1 MNHRVFWYGEIIM
14 ALTRIKT
21 NQITDLAVT
30 NAKIANATIAGG
42 KLANDLTYGSDLT
55 VSGNLTVSGTTTT
68 VSTTNTRVDDALL
81 ALANG
86 TSGAPSEDAGILIN
100 RGASDNYALFWD
112 ESADQFAAA
121 NVGSEDGDTAGNLTI
136 GSYADLRI
144 ASLTA
149 TNTTLGNIQIAVT
162 GDNEIDTSSGNLTI
176 DSNGGTTT
184 IDDALNVSGAANFN
198 DTTAST
204 SHTTGAVIIDGGLGL
219 AGALNTNNAATF
231 AGAVNIDDTTASTS
245 RTTGALIVDGGLGVA
260 GDAFVANIDVGTA
273 ATLASAKVSDLTD
286 NRIVIAGTSGEL
298 EDDSN
303 FTFDGTTLTVGYA
316 TIAHATGN
324 TSVGT
329 LDASGLASLDGGID
343 VDGAFTVA
351 DTSGN
356 VATTGTLD
364 IDGTSDFSGNVV
376 YSAAAN
382 FTMKD
387 NAGTPNDVFT
397 VAGATGNTNV
407 AGTFDAT
414 GIANFNNTTDSTS
427 RTTGAVIIDGGL
439 GVAKDFFALNVNAT
453 TAATLASAKVSDL
466 TDNRIVIAGTS
477 GELEDDGNLT
487 FNGTSFAVG
496 SGFSVTAASGNTTV
510 ADLNATGATTLD
522 GAVTLGNASGDI
534 ITVTGTATF
543 TPSADF
549 DGGFTVA
556 GSQTIDMGANAVT
569 NVADPTAD
577 QHAATKAY
585 VDTQISSGGGTL
597 TIGDGSSTDG
607 VVVGTDTLVFAG
619 TANEVSTAV
628 TNNTVTIG
636 LPDDVT
642 ISGDATVTGN
652 LTVNGTTT
660 TLSTTNSVVEDLLI
674 ELGNGTSGAPAND
687 AGLVIER
694 GASDNA
700 FIGWDESADYFAV
713 GTGTFTGAS
722 TGDLTYTLAEF
733 RASALN
739 ATGNIT
745 LGGSLV
751 HGSTTITEAEIGV
764 LDGVTAGT
772 AAASKALVLD
782 ANRDIA
788 TIRNLDANGD
798 IDISSGS
805 GGFVSNIG
813 DTHIVY
819 SVSGTL
825 SGEAGFTYNA
835 TSNELTAPSATI
847 SDLTDNRI
855 VIAGASGALEDDTNL
870 TMDGTTFS
878 AGTTTVVVAS
888 GNTTVGGT
896 FDSTGIANFNDTTQ
910 STSNTTGSVI
920 IDGGLGIAKDTF
932 SNGSID
938 ISGGSGTYKGNMGDT
953 HVLYSNAGVIT
964 GEAGFTYNQTSNEL
978 TAPSATVSDLT
989 DNRIVIAGTSGAL
1002 EDDANFRFDG
1012 TNFDI
1017 GAAASETFRVVVAS
1031 GNTTVGGTLDTTGI
1045 ANFNDTTDSTSR
1057 TTGAVIIDG
1066 GLGVAK
1072 DFFALNVNATTA
1084 ATLASAKVS
1093 DLTDNRVVIA
1103 GASGELEDDANF
1115 VFDGTSLNI
1124 GSGNFTVAHAT
1135 GNTSVAGTLGVTSE
1149 TTLQS
1154 HLNMGDGDII
1164 KLGAGPDL
1172 QIQHNGTDSVIANST
1187 GILAIDGTATSSIR
1201 VNEAGADV
1209 DFIVEGD
1216 TNTALLHVDAGN
1228 DNIGVGGAPNAN
1240 AVFHIND
1247 TGAMIL
1253 ASGTTAQRPASA
1265 VAGMFRF
1272 NSTTSGIEFYN
1283 GGEWKAVT
1291 ASFTLATS
1299 QTFAG
1304 DNSTVAF
1311 TLTAVSGGDSYSNAG
1326 VLVMLNGVVQEPTT
1340 VYGISGTTLTFTTAP
1355 ASGDVIEVR
1364 KFTTTSTVGQLSDQ
1378 DGDTQIQLEESTDE
1392 DIIRFDTAGTERV
1405 RIDNTGLII
1414 ASGTMQGTATSA
1426 QYADLAE
1433 MYAADA
1439 AIEAGTVVHFAGA
1452 GKVAECNADACRSVA
1467 GVVSSDPAHLMNS
1480 AQEGVALALAGRVPT
1495 KVTGPVAAGD
1505 LMVSAGNGRARAEAN
1520 PAIGTVIGKA
1530 IEAHEGGEGVI
1541 EVLVLMM

>member
-1 MNHRVFWYGEIIM
+1 M

-30 NAKIANATIAGG
+30 NAKIANTTITGG

-55 VSGNLTVSGTTTT
+55 VSGNLTVSGSTTT

-100 RGASDNYALFWD
+100 RGTSDNYAFIWD
-112 ESADQFAAA
+112 ESEDQFAAA

-136 GSYADLRI
+136 ASYADVRM
-144 ASLTA
+144 ASLIA
-149 TNTTLGNIQIAVT
+149 ADTTLGNIQVAVS
-162 GDNEIDTSSGNLTI
+162 GDNEIDTASGNLTI
-176 DSNGGTTT
+176 DSAGGTVT
-184 IDDALNVSGAANFN
+184 IDDALDVSGATNFN

-204 SHTTGAVIIDGGLGL
+204 SHTTGAVIIDGGLGV
-219 AGALNTNNAATF
+219 AGAINTNGAATF

-245 RTTGALIVDGGLGVA
+245 KTTGALIVDGGLGVA
-260 GDAFVANIDVGTA
+260 GDVFATNIDASTS
-273 ATLASAKVSDLTD
+273 ATLASAAVSDLTD
-286 NRIVIAGTSGEL
+286 NRIVIAGASGEL
-298 EDDSN
+298 EDDAN
-303 FTFDGTTLTVGYA
+303 FTMDGTNFAVGGTFDVVVA
-316 TIAHATGN
+316 SGN
-324 TSVGT
+324 TTVGT

-351 DTSGN
+351 NTSGN

-364 IDGTSDFSGNVV
+364 IDGTSDFSDNVV
-376 YSAAAN
+376 ISAAAN
-382 FTMKD
+382 LTVKD
-387 NAGTPNDVFT
+387 AAGTPNDVFT
-397 VAGATGNTNV
+397 VEGATGDTVV

-414 GIANFNNTTDSTS
+414 GVANFNDTTGSTS
-427 RTTGAVIIDGGL
+427 RTSGAVIIDGGL
-439 GVAKDFFALNVNAT
+439 GVAENMYAAQVHAT
-453 TAATLASAKVSDL
+453 TSATLASAAVSDL

-477 GELEDDGNLT
+477 GELEDSASLT
-487 FNGTSFAVG
+487 FDGTDFAVG
-496 SGFSVTAASGNTTV
+496 TGFSVAAASGNATV

-522 GAVTLGNASGDI
+522 GDVTLGNAAGDA

-556 GSQTIDMGANAVT
+556 ASQTIDMGANAVT
-569 NVADPTAD
+569 NVSDPTAD

-585 VDTQISSGGGTL
+585 VDSQISSGGGTL
-597 TIGDGSSTDG
+597 TVGDGSATDG
-607 VVVGTDTLVFAG
+607 VVIGTDTLVFAG
-619 TANEVSTAV
+619 TTNEIETAV

-642 ISGDATVTGN
+642 IGGDATITGN

-674 ELGNGTSGAPAND
+674 ELGNGTSGVPAND
-687 AGLVIER
+687 AGLVLER
-694 GASDNA
+694 GDSDNV
-700 FIGWDESADYFAV
+700 FIGWDESGDYFAV
-713 GTGTFTGAS
+713 GTGTFTGDS
-722 TGDLTYTLAEF
+722 TGNLTYTLAEI
-733 RASALN
+733 RGSAFN
-739 ATGNIT
+739 ATGDATI
-745 LGGSLV
+745 GGNLV
-751 HGSTTITEAEIGV
+751 MGSATISEAEITV

-772 AAASKALVLD
+772 AAGSKAVVLD
-782 ANRDIA
+782 ANLDIA
-788 TIRNLDANGD
+788 TIRNIDSNGD
-798 IDISSGS
+798 IDISAGS
-805 GGFVSNIG
+805 GAFISNIG

-819 SVSGTL
+819 SNSGSLEGEAGFTYNAGTNLLTAPAAAVTDLTDNRIVIAGTAGRLEDDTNFTMDGTNFNVGATFDVVVASGNTTVGTLDAGGAANFNDTTASTSSTTGSVIVDGGMGVAGDVFTAGNIDISDGTGSFVSNVSDTHIVYSNSGTL
-825 SGEAGFTYNA
+825 EGEAGFTYNA

-855 VIAGASGALEDDTNL
+855 VIAGTSGALEDDANF
-870 TMDGTTFS
+870 TMDGTNFAVGATFD
-878 AGTTTVVVAS
+878 VVVAS
-888 GNTTVGGT
+888 GNTTVGTLDAG
-896 FDSTGIANFNDTTQ
+896 GVANFNDTTAAT
-910 STSNTTGSVI
+910 ST
-920 IDGGLGIAKDTF
+920 
-932 SNGSID
+932 
-938 ISGGSGTYKGNMGDT
+938 
-953 HVLYSNAGVIT
+953 
-964 GEAGFTYNQTSNEL
+964 
-978 TAPSATVSDLT
+978 
-989 DNRIVIAGTSGAL
+989 
-1002 EDDANFRFDG
+1002 
-1012 TNFDI
+1012 
-1017 GAAASETFRVVVAS
+1017 
-1031 GNTTVGGTLDTTGI
+1031 
-1045 ANFNDTTDSTSR
+1045 

-1066 GLGVAK
+1066 GLGVAGS
-1072 DFFALNVNATTA
+1072 AYANHLEAA
-1084 ATLASAKVS
+1084 ATAILASAKVT
-1093 DLTDNRVVIA
+1093 DLSANRIVFSSSA
-1103 GASGELEDDANF
+1103 DGELSDDANLAW
-1115 VFDGTSLNI
+1115 DGTSLNI

-1135 GNTSVAGTLGVTSE
+1135 GNTSVAGTLGVTGE
-1149 TTLQS
+1149 TTLAD

-1172 QIQHNGTDSVIANST
+1172 QIQHDGTDSKITNGT
-1187 GILAIDGTATSSIR
+1187 GILAIDGAASSSIR

-1228 DNIGVGGAPNAN
+1228 DNVGIGGAPNAN
-1240 AVFHIND
+1240 AVFHVND

-1253 ASGTTAQRPASA
+1253 PVGTTAQRPATA
-1265 VAGMFRF
+1265 VEGMFRY
-1272 NSTTSGIEFYN
+1272 NSTTGGIEYYE
-1283 GGEWKAVT
+1283 GGSWEAVT
-1291 ASFTLATS
+1291 ASFTIATS
-1299 QTFAG
+1299 QTFNG

-1311 TLTAVSGGDSYSNAG
+1311 TLSAVTGGDSYSNAG

-1340 VYGISGTTLTFTTAP
+1340 VYSVSGTTLTFTTAP
-1355 ASGDVIEVR
+1355 AAGDVIEVR
-1364 KFTTTSTVGQLSDQ
+1364 KFTTTTTVGSLSDV
-1378 DGDTQIQLEESTDE
+1378 DGDTMIQLEESNDE
-1392 DIIRFDTAGTERV
+1392 DIIRFDTAGVERV
-1405 RIDNTGLII
+1405 RIDSTGLII

-1439 AIEAGTVVHFAGA
+1439 DIEAGTVVHFAGE
-1452 GKVAECNADACRSVA
+1452 GKVAECDAEACRSVA